1 MILILQIPMETMQNF
16 FEYTKNDDNTYTVA
30 LQLNITDVLKMEQNE
45 ENAVVEE
52 LLTDNDLFVD

>member
-45 ENAVVEE
+45 ENAVVED

>member
-1 MILILQIPMETMQNF
+1 METMQNF

-45 ENAVVEE
+45 ENAVVED